1 VPQQSNHTLHGFT
14 GPSDSFENRK
24 RAHTVTGARSRHRM
38 PGNRDILF
46 LVIGASD
53 RGLKIQDK

>member
-1 VPQQSNHTLHGFT
+1 LHGFT

-38 PGNRDILF
+38 PDNRDILF